1 MKCTRLII
9 LFLLAATS
17 SGFAQSIS
25 RVTSG
30 IDLGTGYKDKVW
42 VPSVMFHQELS
53 LNNFSWF
60 RIGWGVRTWGYYA
73 NKTNLVPQNTQFS
86 DDTLKFGRITSNG
99 ISFLAGASIKLWK
112 FDIGANTDLFGL
124 AFGTKRSGLYTKS
137 SLFEGEGAAYYN
149 KYVSSTPSLGNALP
163 LVLDKQNGQ
172 SELFVRFWFTERIGL
187 KAGYVHGRVT
197 YTSKVKLDN
206 DQKRFSATYVMPY
219 AALSFPISY

>member
-17 SGFAQSIS
+17 FSHSQSTS

-30 IDLGTGYKDKVW
+30 IDLGTGYKKNIW

-99 ISFLAGASIKLWK
+99 ISFLAGASIRLWK
-112 FDIGANTDLFGL
+112 FDLGANTDLFGL
-124 AFGTKRSGLYTKS
+124 AFGAKRSGLYTKS
-137 SLFEGEGAAYYN
+137 SLFEGEGAEYYN

-172 SELFVRFWFTERIGL
+172 SELFMRFWFTERIGL
-187 KAGYVHGRVT
+187 KVGYVYGRVT
-197 YTSKVKLDN
+197 YKTEDKLDN
-206 DQKRFSATYVMPY
+206 GQNRYSTTYGLPY
-219 AALSFPISY
+219 AAMSFPISY

>member
-9 LFLLAATS
+9 LLILTTTIS
-17 SGFAQSIS
+17 CFAQSIS

-30 IDLGTGYKDKVW
+30 IDLGTGYKDNAL

-53 LNNFSWF
+53 LNNFPWF

-73 NKTNLVPQNTQFS
+73 NKTNLLPQSSQFS

-99 ISFLAGASIKLWK
+99 ISFLAGASIRLWK
-112 FDIGANTDLFGL
+112 LDIGANTDLFGL
-124 AFGTKRSGLYTKS
+124 AFGARRSGLYTKS

-149 KYVSSTPSLGNALP
+149 QYVSSTPSLENALP

-187 KAGYVHGRVT
+187 KAGYVHGRIT
-197 YTSKVKLDN
+197 YTSKVRLDN
-206 DQKRFSATYVMPY
+206 GQKRFSATYGVPF